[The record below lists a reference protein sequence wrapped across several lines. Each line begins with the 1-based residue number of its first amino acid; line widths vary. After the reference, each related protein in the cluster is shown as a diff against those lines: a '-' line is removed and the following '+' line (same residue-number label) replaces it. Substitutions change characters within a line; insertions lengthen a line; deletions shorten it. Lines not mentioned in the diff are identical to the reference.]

1 MPAYGPDPK
10 VRPMGGSFGR
20 EDIAIRQFAGA
31 VPASEKRQSFS
42 VVPIQREEER
52 GTDPPAAKHTIGIV
66 GQVPKLA
73 VAGLIGPWCRGKP

>member
-1 MPAYGPDPK
+1 MPAHGPGPK
-10 VRPMGGSFGR
+10 ARPMGGLFDW

-31 VPASEKRQSFS
+31 VLASEEGQSLGVS
-42 VVPIQREEER
+42 TIQRVEER

-73 VAGLIGPWCRGKP
+73 VACLVGPWCRGKP

>member
-31 VPASEKRQSFS
+31 VLASEKRQSFS
-42 VVPIQREEER
+42 VSPIQREVAR
-52 GTDPPAAKHTIGIV
+52 GTDPPTAKHAIGIV

-73 VAGLIGPWCRGKP
+73 IAGLVGPWCRGKP